1 MMGSVN
7 VQPLSLNLSNV
18 VEKDPNV
25 PSPPPTPTNGLMRN
39 LSVTSLRRTN
49 STERKEQTGDVI
61 NIETPNPSH
70 LYWVPAEQHPEIAPA
85 EFNYWLEEHAFNSDR
100 RPRIRRRRSV
110 LSVSYTPDDIE
121 AEEEPMG
128 DDDQSKDDQAKDSVE
143 TTLAILESRSE
154 THEDNSV
161 LDHEEEE
168 EEEEVDTS
176 RKDRI
181 RRSLSLNLPIISEQS
196 DHINVFDRNSSP
208 FDASRVLVPK
218 ADSSLLRRGARTKIR
233 RNSTMD
239 SISASSHDEPNAG
252 RPTRKRSRNA
262 SAGTGSD
269 VSRIGMVPPGGISLQ
284 DAPVIFIEDEPIQE
298 EPTNI
303 IISPPQNNNTNR
315 VAGPRT
321 SSLPS
326 ASMRDMLADK
336 LKADSQPVVDATPSN
351 IPIAADTPST
361 NELTLPKAPSPSPS
375 TSTGRKSTWSRLFLR
390 AADDSNKTKRNT
402 VTKSEVVE
410 ERPLSV
416 PETLSPSSTRSTSP
430 APSESLASASGRKF
444 GSLSSLF
451 SRASVRPAGSKTD
464 TNSNKVASA
473 TKVASKKVPP
483 LPKRLPIHVERAIYR
498 LSHMKLA
505 NPRRPLQ
512 HQVLISNFMFWYL
525 SIVDASKANNSNG
538 EMVTAAAAAAVSP
551 ELDGFDKKGKKINK
565 FVAAGKKRRQEII
578 QNKQRKVALA
588 HERMGGRRSE
598 TVIPAVQ
605 YDKQVLRHHPLP
617 HVGPRGPLMTPQQYI
632 GTASAPTGFV
642 VPQQYLHPAT
652 KPSSEG
658 ESDGEDDEEDDED
671 DDEDDNVQWPL
682 PPKAPSHTPPLDLH
696 PAHLGSFGMDMI
708 KLDDEEDD
716 VPLALYRKSH

>member
-1 MMGSVN
+1 M
-7 VQPLSLNLSNV
+7 
-18 VEKDPNV
+18 KI
-25 PSPPPTPTNGLMRN
+25 
-39 LSVTSLRRTN
+39 
-49 STERKEQTGDVI
+49 DVI
-61 NIETPNPSH
+61 
-70 LYWVPAEQHPEIAPA
+70 
-85 EFNYWLEEHAFNSDR
+85 
-100 RPRIRRRRSV
+100 V
-110 LSVSYTPDDIE
+110 L
-121 AEEEPMG
+121 
-128 DDDQSKDDQAKDSVE
+128 
-143 TTLAILESRSE
+143 
-154 THEDNSV
+154 
-161 LDHEEEE
+161 
-168 EEEEVDTS
+168 
-176 RKDRI
+176 
-181 RRSLSLNLPIISEQS
+181 EQS

-239 SISASSHDEPNAG
+239 SISASSHDERNG
-252 RPTRKRSRNA
+252 ERPTRKRSRNT

-284 DAPVIFIEDEPIQE
+284 DAPVILVEDAPVILVENEPNQE
-298 EPTNI
+298 DPTTSI
-303 IISPPQNNNTNR
+303 SISPPPPTNTLHNNTNR

-326 ASMRDMLADK
+326 ATMRDMLADK
-336 LKADSQPVVDATPSN
+336 LKADSQPAVDVITPTTNIPSN

-361 NELTLPKAPSPSPS
+361 NELTLPKAPSPSRS

-390 AADDSNKTKRNT
+390 VADDTNKTKRNKAEAP
-402 VTKSEVVE
+402 TKPEGGIDESPQQPSVSPEV
-410 ERPLSV
+410 
-416 PETLSPSSTRSTSP
+416 LSPSPPSTRSTSP
-430 APSESLASASGRKF
+430 SPSESLVSASGRKF

-451 SRASVRPAGSKTD
+451 SRASVRPAGSKAD
-464 TNSNKVASA
+464 TNSSKIAA
-473 TKVASKKVPP
+473 AAKVASKKVPP

-525 SIVDASKANNSNG
+525 SIVDASNANNNSGG
-538 EMVTAAAAAAVSP
+538 EMITAAAAVSP
-551 ELDGFDKKGKKINK
+551 EQEGHDKKGKKINK

-588 HERMGGRRSE
+588 HERMGGRRPE

-605 YDKQVLRHHPLP
+605 YDKQVLKHHPLP
-617 HVGPRGPLMTPQQYI
+617 HIGPRGPLMTPQQYI

-658 ESDGEDDEEDDED
+658 ESDGEDEDDDDE

-682 PPKAPSHTPPLDLH
+682 PPKVSSQPPPLDLH
-696 PAHLGSFGMDMI
+696 PVNLGDFGSGLIDMI
-708 KLDDEEDD
+708 KLDDEEEDD